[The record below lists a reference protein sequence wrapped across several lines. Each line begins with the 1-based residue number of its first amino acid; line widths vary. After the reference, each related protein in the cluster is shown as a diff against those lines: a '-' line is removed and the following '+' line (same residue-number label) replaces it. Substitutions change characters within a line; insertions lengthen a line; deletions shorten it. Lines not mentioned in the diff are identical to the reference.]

1 MKRVHVA
8 VFVLLSAA
16 YPIVDADETWGKWQ
30 DENGANIYEFL
41 GNHEFRFHGIE
52 LVWVPQQGWSGSL
65 FQNFPR
71 ARQPRG
77 QHMQE
82 RKEFVGAW
90 ESGDK
95 VCYGINDEGGK
106 VVGNLKLYVSSV
118 ECCMEAKRLGPT
130 LILRALNGEK
140 ASPEKT
146 DGKPEVCVNRALRQ
160 VADEKS

>member
-1 MKRVHVA
+1 
-8 VFVLLSAA
+8 
-16 YPIVDADETWGKWQ
+16 
-30 DENGANIYEFL
+30 
-41 GNHEFRFHGIE
+41 
-52 LVWVPQQGWSGSL
+52 
-65 FQNFPR
+65 
-71 ARQPRG
+71 
-77 QHMQE
+77 MQE

-140 ASPEKT
+140 ASPEKA
-146 DGKPEVCVNRALRQ
+146 DGKPEVCINRALRQ
-160 VADEKS
+160 VAEEKS